1 MITGTQVVKLMIE
14 KNNNLLSYLSPE
26 NWVDSIKDKVFIMHG
41 ANDSMVPF
49 TESIQLADYLPNT
62 ELCISYLYE
71 HNEFSSNGGF
81 FFKIKELIKLIQFY
95 AKLFF
100 HYEN

>member
-1 MITGTQVVKLMIE
+1 ME
-14 KNNNLLSYLSPE
+14 KKNQ
-26 NWVDSIKDKVFIMHG
+26 
-41 ANDSMVPF
+41 
-49 TESIQLADYLPNT
+49 ESIQLAEYLPNT

-81 FFKIKELIKLIQFY
+81 FFKIKELIKLLQFY